1 MKEHAVEHQVISCF
15 VPPERQEFTTLLKEY
30 YALMIDRIRAD
41 GSEVGDSS
49 TAIEAFWDE
58 VGVYMPPEGRL
69 FLAQDKAGAMVGC
82 GMMKKIK
89 PDTAE
94 MKRLYVKPEMRGA
107 GLGRHLVERR
117 IDAAREMG
125 VKTLLVDTLKG
136 NVEMQGL
143 YHKLGFK
150 EIEIYPE
157 SATYN
162 MVPEL
167 LPLLVFFRMDL
178 E

>member
-1 MKEHAVEHQVISCF
+1 MQHQVISCF
-15 VPPERQEFTTLLKEY
+15 VPPEREAFTALLQEY
-30 YALMIDRIRAD
+30 YALMVARIKEDSEFAGD
-41 GSEVGDSS
+41 GAM
-49 TAIEAFWDE
+49 AIEEFWGE
-58 VGVYMPPEGRL
+58 VDKYMPPEGRL
-69 FLAQDKAGAMVGC
+69 FLAKNDAGDMIGC

-94 MKRLYVKPEMRGA
+94 MKRLYVKPETRGT

-117 IDAAREMG
+117 MAAAREMG
-125 VKTLLVDTLKG
+125 VKVLLVDTLKA

-143 YHKLGFK
+143 YRKLGFE
-150 EIEIYPE
+150 EIDVYPE

-167 LPLLVFFRMDL
+167 LPLMAFFRMDL
-178 E
+178 D

>member
-1 MKEHAVEHQVISCF
+1 MQHQVISCF
-15 VPPERQEFTTLLKEY
+15 VPPEREACTELLEEY
-30 YALMIDRIRAD
+30 YALMIARIEVDGGYAGD
-41 GSEVGDSS
+41 GSQ
-49 TAIEAFWDE
+49 AIEEFWGE
-58 VGVYMPPEGRL
+58 IEAYMPPNGRL
-69 FLAQDKAGAMVGC
+69 FLAQNESGEMVGC

-94 MKRLYVKPEMRGA
+94 MKRLYVKPEMRGT

-117 IDAAREMG
+117 ITAAREMG

-150 EIEIYPE
+150 EIDVYPE

>member
-1 MKEHAVEHQVISCF
+1 MQHQVISCF
-15 VPPERQEFTTLLKEY
+15 TPPNREEFTDLLKDY
-30 YALMIDRIRAD
+30 YDLMITRVRAD
-41 GSEVGDSS
+41 GGTVGDRSE
-49 TAIEAFWDE
+49 AIEEFWGE
-58 VGVYMPPEGRL
+58 VDKYMPPDGRL
-69 FLAQDKAGAMVGC
+69 FIAKNDAGEMIGC

-94 MKRLYVKPEMRGA
+94 MRRLFVKPEARGT

-117 IDAAREMG
+117 IDAARSMG
-125 VKTLLVDTLKG
+125 IKTLLVDTLKA

-143 YHKLGFK
+143 YHKLGFE

-162 MVPEL
+162 MLPEL
-167 LPLLVFFRMDL
+167 LPLMAFFRMEL